1 MELAIIGLGKMGKN
15 IALRLLEKRHT
26 VIGYDVAPEPAKEIA
41 KKGGKAA
48 SSIEELFKLMK
59 SKPKVVWSMLPSG
72 NITEQILEQLKAY
85 LSKGDIVI
93 DGGNSNYKDT
103 VRRAEAFSK
112 LGIKYMD
119 VGTSGGV
126 VAAKLGYCLMIG
138 GDKETFL
145 KLEPIFKSLACEKG
159 YGYMGP
165 SGSGH
170 YVKMVHN
177 AIEYGMMQAIGEGF
191 DLLSKSPY
199 EKDLDFKKIAGL
211 WNHGSIVRGFLMEM
225 IENAFTKDPRLD
237 KLLGYVD
244 DTGEGRWSIQEAI
257 DRNVPFNVITA
268 SLYAR
273 FNSKDANKFWAK
285 TLAAMRNEFGG
296 HAVKEK

>member
-15 IALRLLEKRHT
+15 MALRLLEKKHT
-26 VIGYDVAPEPAKEIA
+26 IIGYDKAPEPAKEIS
-41 KKGGKAA
+41 KKGAKAA
-48 SSIEELFKLMK
+48 NSIEEVFKLIK
-59 SKPKVVWSMLPSG
+59 SKPKIVWSMLPSG
-72 NITEQILEQLKAY
+72 QITEQNLQDIKPY
-85 LSKGDIVI
+85 LAKGDIVI
-93 DGGNSNYKDT
+93 EGGNANYKDT
-103 VRRAEAFSK
+103 VRRAEEFSM
-112 LGIKYMD
+112 LGIKYLD

-138 GDKETFL
+138 GDKDAFA
-145 KLEPIFKSLACEKG
+145 KAEPIFKSLACENG
-159 YGYMGP
+159 YGYMGQ

-191 DLLSKSPY
+191 ELLTKSPY
-199 EKDLDFKKIAGL
+199 GKDLDFKKIAGL
-211 WNHGSIVRGFLMEM
+211 WNHGSIVEGFLMRM
-225 IENAFTKDPRLD
+225 MENAFSKDPRLD
-237 KLLGYVD
+237 KLVGYVD

-257 DRNVPFNVITA
+257 DRNVAFNVITA

-273 FNSKDANKFWAK
+273 FSSRDPDKFWAK

-296 HAVKEK
+296 HAVQTK